1 MSDYNDRTALLEN
14 QSKLDNI
21 GRNLNQLAEKGII
34 GPIYERTEI
43 IKELSA
49 QILWGNSVMLIGEP
63 GTGKNAVVEGL
74 AGWMAKRKDF
84 SVNKPIIE
92 CTHTTFQAYCQY
104 ASDFETKLQMIV
116 DEMRKHQAILYYD
129 QIHLALG
136 AGRAQGA
143 EDRTLANLLTPYLS
157 RRELNII
164 GSTTP
169 EGYKAILRRNPS
181 FATHF
186 VPIVIPALTSEQ
198 TLTVLQSLKTKFETD
213 YSIFIEPNIFETVID
228 LSERFFKA
236 RFFPGKAFEV
246 LRRVIATKSLLSER
260 GKGIPPQLK
269 SSDSVKTITTDDIYA
284 YFKTQTGLPSFI
296 IHRDENIKRQEISS
310 FFSDR
315 IYGQHEAIHEV
326 TNVILNLK
334 AEINDP
340 KKPVGVF
347 LFAGP
352 TGTGKTFLAQLLA
365 KYLFGSEDKML
376 RYDMSEYSAPNSFE
390 RLISGRYDQKGKLV
404 EDVLSIPFSV
414 ILFDEIEKAHPSIFN
429 LLLSV
434 LGEGRLTDETG
445 HTVSFA
451 NTIII
456 MTSNIGAHLYN
467 KKQIGL
473 NTSETNHVVEND
485 LMKEIKFNFKPEFL
499 NRLTKTIFFQS
510 LDENAIRAIAQRE
523 IEKLTGRKGLSMR
536 GIKIKQTERVPG
548 VMVSLGYNTEYGARP
563 MQRAVE
569 KHIGIPI
576 AEAIASGRIKTG
588 ETINI
593 DFNKDNQLIIN

>member
-1 MSDYNDRTALLEN
+1 
-14 QSKLDNI
+14 
-21 GRNLNQLAEKGII
+21 
-34 GPIYERTEI
+34 
-43 IKELSA
+43 
-49 QILWGNSVMLIGEP
+49 
-63 GTGKNAVVEGL
+63 
-74 AGWMAKRKDF
+74 
-84 SVNKPIIE
+84 
-92 CTHTTFQAYCQY
+92 
-104 ASDFETKLQMIV
+104 
-116 DEMRKHQAILYYD
+116 
-129 QIHLALG
+129 
-136 AGRAQGA
+136 
-143 EDRTLANLLTPYLS
+143 
-157 RRELNII
+157 
-164 GSTTP
+164 
-169 EGYKAILRRNPS
+169 
-181 FATHF
+181 
-186 VPIVIPALTSEQ
+186 
-198 TLTVLQSLKTKFETD
+198 
-213 YSIFIEPNIFETVID
+213 
-228 LSERFFKA
+228 
-236 RFFPGKAFEV
+236 
-246 LRRVIATKSLLSER
+246 
-260 GKGIPPQLK
+260 
-269 SSDSVKTITTDDIYA
+269 
-284 YFKTQTGLPSFI
+284 
-296 IHRDENIKRQEISS
+296 
-310 FFSDR
+310 
-315 IYGQHEAIHEV
+315 
-326 TNVILNLK
+326 
-334 AEINDP
+334 
-340 KKPVGVF
+340 
-347 LFAGP
+347 
-352 TGTGKTFLAQLLA
+352 
-365 KYLFGSEDKML
+365 
-376 RYDMSEYSAPNSFE
+376 
-390 RLISGRYDQKGKLV
+390 LISGRYDQKGKLV